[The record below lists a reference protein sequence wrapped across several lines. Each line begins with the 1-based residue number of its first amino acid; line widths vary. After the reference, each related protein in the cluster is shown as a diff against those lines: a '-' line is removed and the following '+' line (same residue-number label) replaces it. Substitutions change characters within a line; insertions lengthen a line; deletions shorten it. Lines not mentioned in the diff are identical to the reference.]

1 MIITVRYL
9 FQALTILLLA
19 SCIGGSNNSGDN
31 VLARVGN
38 EYLSEA
44 ELEGIIPPGTGV
56 TDSISIVRN
65 YINNWVSQRVFLA
78 QAIANLREEDMEF
91 EKQLEEY
98 RNSLIIYK
106 YESELVRQNLDTV
119 ITDQEIEEY
128 YNENLENF
136 QLKNNIVRAYYGRF
150 DMEFDQIR
158 KVRRFFYS
166 DVPEYRDSVDSYI
179 ENYSDLYF
187 LNDETWILFSD
198 VLKFVP
204 INTYNQEAFLQN
216 NVKLEIRE
224 EPYVYFVSFSDF
236 RIKDGVSPLSFE
248 KQNIR
253 QIILNKRRL
262 TIINNM
268 REEVY
273 NAALEKSDFEIY

>member
-1 MIITVRYL
+1 M
-9 FQALTILLLA
+9 LLMA
-19 SCIGGSNNSGDN
+19 SCLGGSPKAGDN

-38 EYLSEA
+38 DYLTEA
-44 ELEGIIPPGTGV
+44 ELEGIVPPGTGV
-56 TDSISIVRN
+56 TDSINIVRN
-65 YINNWVSQRVFLA
+65 YINNWVSQRVFLEK
-78 QAIANLREEDMEF
+78 AIANLREEDMKF

-119 ITDQEIEEY
+119 ITDQEIEAY

-136 QLKNNIVRAYYGRF
+136 QLKNNIVRVYYARF
-150 DMEFDQIR
+150 EKDLSQLR
-158 KVRRFFYS
+158 RVRNFFYS
-166 DVPEYRDSVDSYI
+166 EVPAHRDSVDSYI
-179 ENYSDLYF
+179 EKYSDLYF

-224 EPYVYFVSFSDF
+224 DPYVYLVSFSDF

-248 KQNIR
+248 KENIR

-262 TIINNM
+262 TIINKM
-268 REEVY
+268 REEVF
-273 NAALEKSDFEIY
+273 NAALERNDFEIY

>member
-1 MIITVRYL
+1 M
-9 FQALTILLLA
+9 A
-19 SCIGGSNNSGDN
+19 SCLGGSRSAGDG

-38 EYLSEA
+38 EYLYES
-44 ELEGIIPPGTGV
+44 ELEGIVPPGTGV

-65 YINNWVSQRVFLA
+65 YINNWVKQRVFLEKA
-78 QAIANLREEDMEF
+78 VANLQEEDIKF

-119 ITDQEIEEY
+119 ITDQQIEEY
-128 YNENLENF
+128 YNENQENF
-136 QLKNNIVRAYYGRF
+136 QLKNNIVRVYYARF
-150 DMEFDQIR
+150 VNDLPQLR
-158 KVRRFFYS
+158 KVRNFFYS
-166 DVPEYRDSVDSYI
+166 EKPEHRDSLESNI
-179 ENYSDLYF
+179 EKYSDLYF

-216 NVKLEIRE
+216 NTKLEIRE
-224 EPYVYFVSFSDF
+224 DPYVYLISFSDF

-248 KQNIR
+248 KENIR
-253 QIILNKRRL
+253 QVILNKRRL

-268 REEVY
+268 REEVFD
-273 NAALEKSDFEIY
+273 AALEKNEFEIY

>member
-1 MIITVRYL
+1 MAIVQHFSRL
-9 FQALTILLLA
+9 LAILLMA
-19 SCIGGSNNSGDN
+19 SCTGGSPSGDEN
-31 VLARVGN
+31 VLARVGK
-38 EYLSEA
+38 EYLYESE
-44 ELEGIIPPGTGV
+44 LKGIVPPGTGV

-65 YINNWVSQRVFLA
+65 YINNWVSQRVFLEK
-78 QAIANLREEDMEF
+78 AIANLREEDMKF

-119 ITDQEIEEY
+119 ITDQELEAY
-128 YNENLENF
+128 YNGNPENF
-136 QLKNNIVRAYYGRF
+136 QLKNNIVRVYYARF
-150 DMEFDQIR
+150 DQDLQQLRQI
-158 KVRRFFYS
+158 RRFFYS
-166 DVPEYRDSVDSYI
+166 EVPEHRDSVDRYI
-179 ENYSDLYF
+179 ENYADLYF
-187 LNDETWILFSD
+187 LNDEAWILFSD

-204 INTYNQEAFLQN
+204 IETYNQEAFLQN

-224 EPYVYFVSFSDF
+224 DPYIYFVSFSDF

-248 KQNIR
+248 KENIR

-268 REEVY
+268 REEVF
-273 NAALEKSDFEIY
+273 NAALERSEFEIY

>member
-1 MIITVRYL
+1 VKNL
-9 FQALTILLLA
+9 LWLLLIILS
-19 SCIGGSNNSGDN
+19 SCMGGANNSNDN

-38 EYLSEA
+38 EYLYASDI
-44 ELEGIIPPGTGV
+44 EGIVHSGASV
-56 TDSISIVRN
+56 TDSINMVRN
-65 YINNWVSQRVFLA
+65 YVNNWVSQRLFLEKA
-78 QAIANLREEDMEF
+78 VKNLREEDIKF

-106 YESELVRQNLDTV
+106 YESELVRQYLDTTV
-119 ITDQEIEEY
+119 TNEEIETY

-136 QLKNNIVRAYYGRF
+136 QLKNNIVRVYYARF
-150 DMEFDQIR
+150 DEEYSNLR
-158 KVRRFFYS
+158 KVRRFFLS
-166 DVPEYRDSVDSYI
+166 DVPEHRDSVEYYI
-179 ENYSDLYF
+179 ENNSDLYF

-204 INTYNQEAFLQN
+204 ISTYNQEAFLQN
-216 NVKLEIRE
+216 NRRIEIKE

-248 KQNIR
+248 QENIR
-253 QIILNKRRL
+253 KVILNKRQL
-262 TIINNM
+262 TIINDM

-273 NAALEKSDFEIY
+273 NTALEKNEFEIY